1 MQQGAELQSLNTS
14 PSAAMS
20 LQATVISFEAVKGV
34 KESFTVRKCT
44 FTQQLLCIFMA
55 LTHGLLSTLDSNG
68 DTQNYKIQVTREGVV
83 YTVRRRYS
91 DFLALDK
98 NVQKRRFFCRCSLL
112 CTLPAHSP
120 PSLHVLASF
129 AMTPW

>member
-44 FTQQLLCIFMA
+44 FIHQLL
-55 LTHGLLSTLDSNG
+55 LQLYGTNTWPRPTLN
-68 DTQNYKIQVTREGVV
+68 T
-83 YTVRRRYS
+83 
-91 DFLALDK
+91 
-98 NVQKRRFFCRCSLL
+98 
-112 CTLPAHSP
+112 
-120 PSLHVLASF
+120 
-129 AMTPW
+129 